1 MRKQM
6 QKVQYKLKVHN
17 VLATHIK
24 LGLLGNS
31 LITNM

>member
-1 MRKQM
+1 MRKQI
-6 QKVQYKLKVHN
+6 QKAQYRQKICD
-17 VLATHIK
+17 VLATLIK

>member
-1 MRKQM
+1 MRKEM
-6 QKVQYKLKVHN
+6 QKAQYRQKVHN
-17 VLATHIK
+17 VLTTHIK